1 MNSQSDEGCS
11 CVSLAKEFTKIL
23 KEWSSVSL
31 NYQKQSEHRLEEA
44 KSLVSD
50 LAAVLGVQSEIVS
63 KVLQNSQNT
72 MQQYSELV
80 INLRKDRDSLRD
92 NLSAALRELE
102 KFSTLTAGLQRIV
115 ESAARGGSGVT
126 IGDITA
132 RVNHKKQ

>member
-1 MNSQSDEGCS
+1 MP
-11 CVSLAKEFTKIL
+11 LAKEFTEIL

-31 NYQKQSEHRLEEA
+31 NYQKRSERRLEEA

-50 LAAVLGVQSEIVS
+50 LASALSVQSEIVS

-92 NLSAALRELE
+92 SLSSALRELE
-102 KFSTLTAGLQRIV
+102 KFSMLAEGLQRIV

-132 RVNHKKQ
+132 RVNPEKK